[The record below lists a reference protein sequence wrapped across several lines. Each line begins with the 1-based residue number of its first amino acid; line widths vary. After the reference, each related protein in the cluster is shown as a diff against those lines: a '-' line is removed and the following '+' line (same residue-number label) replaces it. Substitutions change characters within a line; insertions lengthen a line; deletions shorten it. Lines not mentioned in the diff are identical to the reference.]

1 MISIWVFIVLGI
13 AQGVLEWL
21 PVSSEGQIILL
32 GTLFGIENSNLILS
46 IAFWLHLG
54 TLISVIIY
62 YRQEW
67 KTVLN
72 IQDKDGDFLRK
83 FIIITSIFTG
93 IVGLPIKYLLTNSL
107 NNENFGNLIMLI
119 LGISLIFTS
128 LLLRSRKYFHNKNK
142 NLEEITFFQMAI
154 VGLSQG
160 ITIIPGVSRSG
171 TTITAL
177 LLVNI
182 DSEEAFKG
190 SFILAVPAIMGAI
203 VLDLFDLIFMENSV
217 SALVEEPTGIIIGII
232 FSAVFGLITMKYLIK
247 IANNFD
253 YAKHDIK
260 NLAKVVADQIE
271 IYLKSNPEKTAPAL
285 LL

>member
-13 AQGVLEWL
+13 AQGILEWL

-62 YRQEW
+62 YPQEW

-253 YAKHDIK
+253 FSKIV
-260 NLAKVVADQIE
+260 LFLGFFIL
-271 IYLKSNPEKTAPAL
+271 IYLAL
-285 LL
+285 ISL

>member
-119 LGISLIFTS
+119 LGISL
-128 LLLRSRKYFHNKNK
+128 
-142 NLEEITFFQMAI
+142 
-154 VGLSQG
+154 
-160 ITIIPGVSRSG
+160 
-171 TTITAL
+171 
-177 LLVNI
+177 
-182 DSEEAFKG
+182 
-190 SFILAVPAIMGAI
+190 
-203 VLDLFDLIFMENSV
+203 DLC
-217 SALVEEPTGIIIGII
+217 
-232 FSAVFGLITMKYLIK
+232 
-247 IANNFD
+247 
-253 YAKHDIK
+253 
-260 NLAKVVADQIE
+260 
-271 IYLKSNPEKTAPAL
+271 
-285 LL
+285 

>member
-67 KTVLN
+67 KIVLN

-128 LLLRSRKYFHNKNK
+128 LLLRSRKYFYNKNK

-253 YAKHDIK
+253 FSKIV
-260 NLAKVVADQIE
+260 LFLGIFIL
-271 IYLKSNPEKTAPAL
+271 IYLAL
-285 LL
+285 ISL

>member
-107 NNENFGNLIMLI
+107 NNDDNTVFATEFTMTNDDIPTGDN
-119 LGISLIFTS
+119 SLID
-128 LLLRSRKYFHNKNK
+128 
-142 NLEEITFFQMAI
+142 ITF
-154 VGLSQG
+154 
-160 ITIIPGVSRSG
+160 TINETDADYINPSADSYVSIRDV
-171 TTITAL
+171 TY
-177 LLVNI
+177 
-182 DSEEAFKG
+182 D
-190 SFILAVPAIMGAI
+190 
-203 VLDLFDLIFMENSV
+203 D
-217 SALVEEPTGIIIGII
+217 ALVFDTYII
-232 FSAVFGLITMKYLIK
+232 SE
-247 IANNFD
+247 
-253 YAKHDIK
+253 
-260 NLAKVVADQIE
+260 DQ
-271 IYLKSNPEKTAPAL
+271 T
-285 LL
+285 

>member
-67 KTVLN
+67 KTVFN

-93 IVGLPIKYLLTNSL
+93 ISGLPIKYLLTNSL

-128 LLLRSRKYFHNKNK
+128 LLLRSRKYFHNKK
-142 NLEEITFFQMAI
+142 
-154 VGLSQG
+154 
-160 ITIIPGVSRSG
+160 
-171 TTITAL
+171 
-177 LLVNI
+177 
-182 DSEEAFKG
+182 
-190 SFILAVPAIMGAI
+190 
-203 VLDLFDLIFMENSV
+203 IF
-217 SALVEEPTGIIIGII
+217 L
-232 FSAVFGLITMKYLIK
+232 
-247 IANNFD
+247 
-253 YAKHDIK
+253 
-260 NLAKVVADQIE
+260 
-271 IYLKSNPEKTAPAL
+271 
-285 LL
+285 